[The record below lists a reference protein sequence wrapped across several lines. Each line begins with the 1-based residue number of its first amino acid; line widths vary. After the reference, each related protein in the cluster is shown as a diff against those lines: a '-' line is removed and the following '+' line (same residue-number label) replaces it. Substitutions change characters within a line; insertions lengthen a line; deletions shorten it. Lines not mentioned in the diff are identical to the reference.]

1 MTRYLKVHNSR
12 EIIVIIARRG
22 KAIQIRE
29 YFLNLGSV
37 SRTEYTQ
44 TKSDG
49 FNYIAKNREQ
59 LVREAEELIKKTKK
73 LEVC

>member
-1 MTRYLKVHNSR
+1 MTRYLIVHSSR
-12 EIIVIIARRG
+12 EIIVKIARRS
-22 KAIQIRE
+22 KTVLIRE
-29 YFLNLGSV
+29 YFVNLGSV
-37 SRTEYTQ
+37 SITEYTL